1 MFGGG
6 VAVVLALRVKS
17 SLALKG
23 SFLIH
28 KELGASEQKRSG
40 NGICNWPLK
49 RYTTLSK

>member
-40 NGICNWPLK
+40 MESVTGRLNAIRL
-49 RYTTLSK
+49 